1 MHIDLNTSIKDKK
14 TLETINEL
22 KTARRMYI
30 LFKQRH
36 EKQTMIDFWGAECLR
51 LRAKLKKDL
60 K

>member
-1 MHIDLNTSIKDKK
+1 MHIDLNISIKDKK

-36 EKQTMIDFWGAECLR
+36 EKQIILDFWGAECFR
-51 LRAKLKKDL
+51 LRKKLKGI
-60 K
+60 

>member
-1 MHIDLNTSIKDKK
+1 MSIDLNTLAKNKT

-36 EKQTMIDFWGAECLR
+36 EEQTIVDFWGAECLR
-51 LRAKLKKDL
+51 LRAKLKDNK
-60 K
+60 